1 MNPAMV
7 YIKIPHPCMG
17 KNICK
22 SEEFSLAKNTW
33 LSLFRQ
39 ANPFSLNVEIIK

>member
-22 SEEFSLAKNTW
+22 SEEFSG
-33 LSLFRQ
+33 SFQ
-39 ANPFSLNVEIIK
+39 S

>member
-22 SEEFSLAKNTW
+22 SEEFSLAKNRMK
-33 LSLFRQ
+33 LLPVF
-39 ANPFSLNVEIIK
+39 